1 MLQRAWRA
9 PANGPAVVPLRD
21 TAPAAPLAG
30 PGEPSGRPLRV
41 LHFTDSLEPS
51 GVGQH
56 IYLLARELRE
66 LGHAQGLVCPDTPAA
81 RPLMERCV
89 ALGLDVLPLRV
100 RGERDKADYARLVRL
115 LRRDRHHLF
124 HVHAGI
130 TWEGCWGAFA
140 AAEAGVPAVWTEHL
154 PYLIETPQDRARRL
168 RASRTATLT
177 VGVSGGVAR
186 SLVEH
191 GVVPRGRTRV
201 VWNGIDLAP
210 FSGPRRPGLRTSLL
224 GLDAETRLVV
234 CVARLTAQKRHAPL
248 LEAIALA
255 HRREPRL
262 VAVLAGDGPL
272 REALEGQAAG
282 LGIAGRVRFLGP
294 FRRVPDLLR
303 CADALAQPSAFEGLP
318 LAVLEGMAAALPVVV
333 TDVVG
338 CNETVV
344 PEESGLVVPP
354 DDPGAL
360 AEALVRVL
368 KDGPLAGRLGA
379 RGRFRAE
386 REFAAPVM
394 ARRTLAVYRE
404 ALAGAARPARAAT
417 LASRTAQAGPGGAGG
432 SCRRVSQTAPYHTA
446 WEQIP

>member
-1 MLQRAWRA
+1 MGARSGAPGEAILRYRTAGQEELTVLQRAWRA

-30 PGEPSGRPLRV
+30 LAEPSRRPLRV

-56 IYLLARELRE
+56 ISLLARELRE
-66 LGHAQGLVCPDTPAA
+66 LGHAQTLVCPDTPAA

-89 ALGLDVLPLRV
+89 ALGLDVQPLRV
-100 RGERDKADYARLVRL
+100 RAERDTADYARLVRL

-130 TWEGCWGAFA
+130 TWEGCWGAFT

-154 PYLIETPQDRARRL
+154 PYLIECPQDRARRL

-191 GVVPRGRTRV
+191 GVVPRDRTRV
-201 VWNGIDLAP
+201 VWNGIDPAP
-210 FSGPRRPGLRTSLL
+210 FSGPRRPELRTSLL

-272 REALEGQAAG
+272 REALEGQAVG

-344 PEESGLVVPP
+344 QKRAASSCHRTIRARWRRRWCACCKTSRSRAGWG
-354 DDPGAL
+354 PGA
-360 AEALVRVL
+360 AS
-368 KDGPLAGRLGA
+368 
-379 RGRFRAE
+379 
-386 REFAAPVM
+386 APSGSSP
-394 ARRTLAVYRE
+394 RR
-404 ALAGAARPARAAT
+404 
-417 LASRTAQAGPGGAGG
+417 
-432 SCRRVSQTAPYHTA
+432 
-446 WEQIP
+446 